1 MTYCEAIEEMFSMYE
16 DVCLEYELDT
26 LTEAAGTNDS
36 SKGDKFKSF
45 LKTIFKYLIK
55 IWNTIRTFITKLL
68 LKVKTIG
75 VSKTMFL
82 TSDVKVC
89 KMASEYDTGMFSKIR
104 SMMSFAS
111 IVNLNDTEIKTIENE
126 IVAASEKVTLKKDSK
141 VEFKKLTVFLDMG
154 SKCTEAVDKI
164 LNENLKK
171 LDSDKELDIDAYTEK
186 RSYLSNTLSKMSNLV
201 YTAVEDARKILL
213 ASTTVEPKTTDKKV
227 VEESAVSDI
236 DKLRAHLLI
245 EAADLLGESIKE
257 FE

>member
-1 MTYCEAIEEMFSMYE
+1 
-16 DVCLEYELDT
+16 
-26 LTEAAGTNDS
+26 
-36 SKGDKFKSF
+36 
-45 LKTIFKYLIK
+45 
-55 IWNTIRTFITKLL
+55 
-68 LKVKTIG
+68 
-75 VSKTMFL
+75 
-82 TSDVKVC
+82 
-89 KMASEYDTGMFSKIR
+89 
-104 SMMSFAS
+104 
-111 IVNLNDTEIKTIENE
+111 
-126 IVAASEKVTLKKDSK
+126 
-141 VEFKKLTVFLDMG
+141 MG

-213 ASTTVEPKTTDKKV
+213 ASTLVEPKTTDKKV